1 MTGRRPMIPEDLL
14 ALRWVRDVALSPDG
28 RTVVYTLEHVAVP
41 SEAASGYGPEAR
53 ATGAAPATAGS
64 GPEASGSEALGGRPA
79 YRSHLW
85 IVDAT
90 GGEARQFTVGE
101 QRDRHPLWAPD
112 GGAVLFLSDRGRT
125 AAAASKPP
133 AHLWLIPA
141 TGGEA
146 RQITQAEHSPAEPAW
161 APDGRQIAFSGK
173 PPVTAPPAS
182 DVRVITRLRHK
193 TDGEGFWDG
202 RYRQIFVVPATGGPA
217 RQLTDGPYDHHE
229 PAWSPDGR
237 RLAFVAN
244 RADDADTTNV
254 TDLWVVDAAG
264 GEPRRLTRSV
274 GPIFAPAW
282 SPDGTLIAYFGHEN
296 VCMGASNVMLWV
308 VPADGS
314 DAPRCLT
321 RHYDRSLAHH
331 LLSDMRAHPHVGT
344 PVWSPDGRFVFVLV
358 ADGGTT
364 QLAAVEVA
372 TGTVRLMTTGRHDIY
387 AVAYDARCAQVAM
400 AVATPTEP
408 GDVWLADVHG
418 LASGQPAA
426 GPLRRLTAV
435 NQDLLAGVTL
445 SVPQRFAYRGADDW
459 TIEGWVMA
467 PVGAAPAARAP
478 TILCIHGG
486 PHAAYGETFFHEF
499 QVLAGK
505 GYALVFT
512 NPRGSQGYG
521 QTFTA
526 ATHHDWGGKD
536 CEDILAGLDAALA
549 RFPFLDPE
557 RLGIQGGSYG
567 GFMTNWIIGH
577 TDRFRAAVTMRSIA
591 NCLSQWGTSDLAY
604 FKGYWEFPGDPW
616 EHPTF
621 YWERSPLA
629 YVQRITTPLL
639 IMHSEQDLRCPI
651 GEAEQLFTAL
661 KKLGREVVFVRFPNE
676 SHDLS
681 RSGQPA
687 HRVERLH
694 LLLDWFDRHLGAG
707 APAAARDRALA
718 GTPAEGAEAP

>member
-1 MTGRRPMIPEDLL
+1 MTGRRPMVPEDLL
-14 ALRWVRDVALSPDG
+14 ALRWVRDVALAPDG
-28 RTVVYTLEHVAVP
+28 RLVVYTLEHVAVP
-41 SEAASGYGPEAR
+41 PDAASGR
-53 ATGAAPATAGS
+53 
-64 GPEASGSEALGGRPA
+64 RPD

-85 IVDAT
+85 IVDAA

-101 QRDRHPLWAPD
+101 HRDRHPVWSPD
-112 GGAVLFLSDRGRT
+112 GGAVLFLSDRGG
-125 AAAASKPP
+125 APAGASKPP
-133 AHLWLIPA
+133 VHLWCIPA
-141 TGGEA
+141 AGGEA
-146 RQITQAEHSPAEPAW
+146 RRVTQAEHSPAEPAW

-173 PPVTAPPAS
+173 PPATEPPAS
-182 DVRVITRLRHK
+182 DVKVITRLRHK
-193 TDGEGFWDG
+193 ADGEGFWDG

-217 RQLTDGPYDHHE
+217 RQVTDGPYDHRE

-244 RADDADTTNV
+244 RSEDADATNV

-264 GEPRRLTRSV
+264 GEPRRLTGGV
-274 GPIFAPAW
+274 GPVLAPAW
-282 SPDGTLIAYFGHEN
+282 SPDGTLIAYLGHEN
-296 VCMGASNVMLWV
+296 ACMGASNVMLWV

-321 RHYDRSLAHH
+321 RHYDRSLTHH
-331 LLSDMRAHPHVGT
+331 LLSDMRAHPRVGA
-344 PVWSPDGRFVFVLV
+344 PVWSPDGRFLFVLV

-364 QLAAVEVA
+364 QLAAVDVA
-372 TGTVRLMTTGRHDIY
+372 SGTVRLMTTGRHDLY
-387 AVAYDARCAQVAM
+387 AVAYDACCTRVAVAM
-400 AVATPTEP
+400 ATPAEP
-408 GDVWLADVHG
+408 GDVWLAEVHG
-418 LASGQPAA
+418 LAEGQPGAA
-426 GPLRRLTAV
+426 ELRRLTAV
-435 NQDLLAGVTL
+435 NRELLAGVAL
-445 SVPQRFAYRGADDW
+445 SVPQRFAFRGADDW

-467 PVGAAPAARAP
+467 PVGAEPAARAP

-536 CEDILAGLDAALA
+536 CADILAGLDAALA
-549 RFPFLDPE
+549 RFPFLDPD

-577 TDRFRAAVTMRSIA
+577 TARFKAAVTMRSIA

-639 IMHSEQDLRCPI
+639 ILHSEQDLRCPI

-661 KKLGREVVFVRFPNE
+661 KKLGRDVVFVRFPDE

-687 HRVERLH
+687 HRVERLR
-694 LLLDWFDRHLGAG
+694 LILDWFNRYLVTGAS
-707 APAAARDRALA
+707 AAAPDRALA
-718 GTPAEGAEAP
+718 GSPAEGAEVS